1 MKLTG
6 GFVLLVA
13 SALTATAANVKEFG
27 AVGDGLHDDTAAIQ
41 KAIDAGG
48 TVTVPGGTYLTGTL
62 YLRSN
67 GGLDL
72 APDAVLKATTDPA
85 KWNKRDFCPQ
95 QAAFPRAKWSGAHLI
110 AAVCQTNVFL
120 RGGTID
126 GSGRSFFTD
135 KTHLGAGG
143 RTLLNENETFR
154 PAQMVYFVDCADVRV
169 TDVNL
174 RNSAYW
180 NLFLH
185 GCESVLVRGLNI
197 RSAHDIGEDDG
208 IDIDCCRRVTVS
220 DCLIDVGDDGIT
232 LRANPK
238 GLLSPKPCEAVV
250 VNNCVVRSGYA
261 HAFRIGVGS
270 GVIRNCVISDIVL
283 DRTRGGIHIC
293 PLYRGGE
300 GRTGVDISDLSIRN
314 VRGDAICYLFVRHDY
329 KFVKTGEEFAGV
341 LRNISFSGL
350 SGTSRLPLTVVGN
363 GRGEISGIRFSD
375 CDLMVG
381 LQPGETDDPGDRQFF
396 MFKDETGLWLERN
409 AEIVRE
415 NVCVR
420 PR

>member
-1 MKLTG
+1 MCGLMI
-6 GFVLLVA
+6 LA
-13 SALTATAANVKEFG
+13 AATVVAANVRDFG
-27 AVGDGLHDDTAAIQ
+27 AVGDGVHDDTAAIQ

-48 TVTVPGGTYLTGTL
+48 AVTVPGGTYLTGTL

-72 APDAVLKATTDPA
+72 APDATLRATTDPA
-85 KWNKRDFCPQ
+85 KWNRRDFCPQ
-95 QAAFPRAKWSGAHLI
+95 QAAFPRAKWSGAHLV
-110 AAVCQTNVFL
+110 AAVCQTNVFI

-126 GSGRSFFTD
+126 GSGRSFFGD
-135 KTHLGAGG
+135 QTHLGAGG
-143 RTLLNENETFR
+143 RTLLNEKGDFR
-154 PAQMVYFVDCADVRV
+154 PAQMVYFVDCANVRV

-185 GCESVLVRGLNI
+185 GCESVLVRGLDI

-232 LRANPK
+232 LRANPA
-238 GLLSPKPCEAVV
+238 GLLAPKPCEAVV
-250 VNNCVVRSGYA
+250 VNNCVVRSDYA

-270 GVIRNCVISDIVL
+270 GVIRNCSISDIVL

-293 PLYRGGE
+293 PLYRSGD
-300 GRTGVDISDLSIRN
+300 GRSGVDISDLSISN

-329 KFVKTGEEFAGV
+329 KFVKPGEGFTGV
-341 LRNISFSGL
+341 LRDIRFSGL

-363 GRGEISGIRFSD
+363 GRAELAGIRFSD
-375 CDLMVG
+375 CSLSVG
-381 LQPGETDDPGDRQFF
+381 LRPGETDDAGDRVFF
-396 MFKDETGLWLERN
+396 MFKDETGPWLERN

-420 PR
+420 DLR